1 MQPQQNDVDV
11 LVRALDDDGDG
22 YITLEE
28 FVTWVVAG
36 LALGSQQ
43 TQLFAA
49 KGSTEA
55 VLVHFLQSLRADV
68 QGIMNRVA
76 SSVRTYGRHGGS
88 ETTLDA
94 RGFAAMMSSAA
105 KDVDD
110 VSFLNLKTLLYSY

>member
-22 YITLEE
+22 HITLEE
-28 FVTWVVAG
+28 FVTWVVSG

-68 QGIMNRVA
+68 QGIMNRV
-76 SSVRTYGRHGGS
+76 RRLFGRMVNMVVANQRWM
-88 ETTLDA
+88 L
-94 RGFAAMMSSAA
+94 
-105 KDVDD
+105 VD
-110 VSFLNLKTLLYSY
+110 LLP